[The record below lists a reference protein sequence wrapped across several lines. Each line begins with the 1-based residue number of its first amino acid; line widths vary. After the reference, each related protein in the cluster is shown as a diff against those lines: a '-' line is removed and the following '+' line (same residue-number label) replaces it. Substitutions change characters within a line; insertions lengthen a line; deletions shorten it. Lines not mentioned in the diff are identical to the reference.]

1 MAKVKALIS
10 FAGTELSMSQGETR
24 EISGDAATYWNRIG
38 YVEIV
43 SEQEPEKAPV
53 VETPTEETP
62 TEETPTE
69 EAPAEEA
76 PAEEAPK
83 KEAKKNEGKRTKRT
97 DS

>member
-24 EISGDAATYWNRIG
+24 EISGEAATYWNRIG

-53 VETPTEETP
+53 EETS
-62 TEETPTE
+62 TK
-69 EAPAEEA
+69 EAPAD
-76 PAEEAPK
+76 EAPK
-83 KEAKKNEGKRTKRT
+83 KEAKKN
-97 DS
+97 DA

>member
-24 EISGDAATYWNRIG
+24 EIGGEAATYWNRIG

-53 VETPTEETP
+53 EETP

>member
-24 EISGDAATYWNRIG
+24 EISGEAATYWNRIG

-53 VETPTEETP
+53 EETS
-62 TEETPTE
+62 TE